1 MTVCDDEQ
9 NLIRQ
14 GLYAKKLRPLL
25 PERAF
30 IPDKNKLTIQLINV
44 VILLLGWGIASY
56 LDEWSTYLLWLYLPL
71 ALVMGNSIVVL
82 LFSSHEL
89 MHNSVIKNYRLI
101 YFFGF
106 LGMIMLG
113 MPPTFWKVVHNRE
126 HHNKTNSLD
135 DPDRNYL
142 STQPNT
148 WGKWIQDRF
157 VPSAEVHPL
166 GLLLGMTSAWAVH
179 NFRNLTSVLL
189 FNSKSVSYVPA
200 AFRIST
206 KERRLIAVEW
216 LAIVAIHGSILAY
229 LQFHPLKVVLAYFF
243 PIAIGYAGSMFYIYT
258 NHMICE
264 MTDINDPLINSV
276 SLRVPKIF
284 DLLHLNFSYHT
295 EHHIFPGMNSNYYPL
310 VQELLQQHYPEKYNL
325 IDVREAWYLL
335 MHTPRH
341 YHDEK
346 IFTDWSG
353 KKSVPCPLYK
363 AAKE

>member
-229 LQFHPLKVVLAYFF
+229 LQFHPLKVVLVLLF
-243 PIAIGYAGSMFYIYT
+243 PDC
-258 NHMICE
+258 HWLC
-264 MTDINDPLINSV
+264 
-276 SLRVPKIF
+276 RVNV
-284 DLLHLNFSYHT
+284 LY
-295 EHHIFPGMNSNYYPL
+295 
-310 VQELLQQHYPEKYNL
+310 
-325 IDVREAWYLL
+325 
-335 MHTPRH
+335 
-341 YHDEK
+341 
-346 IFTDWSG
+346 
-353 KKSVPCPLYK
+353 LYK
-363 AAKE
+363 SHDL